1 MFKCIL
7 ARNCEGTEQ
16 LQNNTEKTEYSGE
29 RGKYM
34 SYAIAIDGPSGAG
47 KSTIAKRVA
56 KELSFIYV
64 DTGAMYRA
72 MALYVLEQNID
83 PQDQAKVAAV
93 CPDIDV
99 TILYE
104 DGVQQVLLNGKN
116 VSAEIRQEIVGNT
129 ASRISV
135 IKEVR
140 EKLVALQRQL
150 AAIENVV
157 MDGRDIGT
165 QVLPDATVKIYLT
178 ASAKERAKRR
188 HLELKEKGMPGELDQ
203 IEADIIERDNRDM
216 NREISPL
223 RQAEDA
229 VLVDASF
236 MGIEEV
242 TAAVIAEF
250 EKKKQAE
257 GEHMEERKILVA
269 RTAGF
274 CFGVKRAVEKV
285 YEQVNMGKQNI
296 YTYGPIIHNEEV
308 VTDLGKKGVRVL
320 ENEQE
325 LKNLMEGTVVI
336 RSHGVPKEIYEV
348 IEEKGLECVDAT
360 CPFVRKIHKIVER
373 ESKAGRHIIIVGN
386 DTHPEVEGIKGWCE
400 GPVTVISSHEEAEN
414 LAFPEGEKLCVV
426 SQTTFNYN
434 KFQELVEIFEKKRY
448 DKVVLNTICS
458 ATEER
463 QMEARQIA
471 CEADTMIVI
480 GGRHSSN
487 TQKLYE
493 ICRKEC
499 ENTYYIQTLVD
510 LDTKPFQCIG
520 CVGITAGAST
530 PNNIIEE
537 VQKHVRIKF

>member
-1 MFKCIL
+1 
-7 ARNCEGTEQ
+7 
-16 LQNNTEKTEYSGE
+16 
-29 RGKYM
+29 M

-83 PQDQAKVAAV
+83 PQDQAKVAAA

-116 VSAEIRQEIVGNT
+116 VSIEIRQEIVGNT

-150 AAIENVV
+150 AAKENVV

-165 QVLPDATVKIYLT
+165 QVLSDATVKIYLT

-188 HLELKEKGMPGELDQ
+188 YLELQEKGMPGELDQ

-250 EKKKQAE
+250 EKKKQA
-257 GEHMEERKILVA
+257 
-269 RTAGF
+269 
-274 CFGVKRAVEKV
+274 
-285 YEQVNMGKQNI
+285 
-296 YTYGPIIHNEEV
+296 
-308 VTDLGKKGVRVL
+308 
-320 ENEQE
+320 
-325 LKNLMEGTVVI
+325 
-336 RSHGVPKEIYEV
+336 
-348 IEEKGLECVDAT
+348 
-360 CPFVRKIHKIVER
+360 
-373 ESKAGRHIIIVGN
+373 
-386 DTHPEVEGIKGWCE
+386 
-400 GPVTVISSHEEAEN
+400 
-414 LAFPEGEKLCVV
+414 
-426 SQTTFNYN
+426 
-434 KFQELVEIFEKKRY
+434 
-448 DKVVLNTICS
+448 
-458 ATEER
+458 
-463 QMEARQIA
+463 
-471 CEADTMIVI
+471 
-480 GGRHSSN
+480 
-487 TQKLYE
+487 
-493 ICRKEC
+493 
-499 ENTYYIQTLVD
+499 
-510 LDTKPFQCIG
+510 
-520 CVGITAGAST
+520 
-530 PNNIIEE
+530 
-537 VQKHVRIKF
+537 